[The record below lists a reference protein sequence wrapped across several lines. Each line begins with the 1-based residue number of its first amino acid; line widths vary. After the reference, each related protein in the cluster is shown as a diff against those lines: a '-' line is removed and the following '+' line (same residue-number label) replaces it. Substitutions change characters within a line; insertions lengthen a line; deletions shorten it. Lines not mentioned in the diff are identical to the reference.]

1 MRAGRR
7 GPGGARHGRRG
18 EGDDMRRGE
27 GMPTRRGVIAGIA
40 AAGVARGAR
49 AQDPVFPARPVRLL
63 VGIPAGG
70 APDVIARLL
79 ADRLGALWGQPVVVD
94 NRPAASGNPA
104 AGAVAAAAPDGHTL
118 LFAHASLLLLN
129 EALMRNVPFNG
140 ERDFAPV
147 SLLAT
152 TPFIVACQPGA
163 PYATLDELKAWARG
177 RPAGVTFATLSA
189 TGLPRFVGERV
200 KAALGIPMVN
210 VPYVSMAGAVQ
221 DVAAGRVDLLIDGT
235 PVITPQIRGGFLKGL
250 ALTSTERDPV
260 IPGVPAAAE
269 TIPGFTSRGWFGL
282 LGPAGMPEG
291 VVRRVAEDARRV
303 LSQPEM
309 RERLRRDF
317 GADVVAGTPGEF
329 AASLSADRA
338 VYRRLVAEVG
348 ATLD

>member
-1 MRAGRR
+1 
-7 GPGGARHGRRG
+7 
-18 EGDDMRRGE
+18 
-27 GMPTRRGVIAGIA
+27 MPTRRSVVAGAVA
-40 AAGVARGAR
+40 AAWAHRTEAEE
-49 AQDPVFPARPVRLL
+49 AAFPTRPVRLL

-104 AGAVAAAAPDGHTL
+104 AGAVATAPPDGHTL

-129 EALMRNVPFNG
+129 EGLMRNVPFNG
-140 ERDFAPV
+140 DRDFTPV

-152 TPFIVACQPGA
+152 TPFIVASRPGA
-163 PYATLDELKAWARG
+163 PYAGLDGLRARG
-177 RPAGVTFATLSA
+177 RPEGITFATLSA

-200 KAALGIPMVN
+200 KTALGIPMVN

-250 ALTSTERDPV
+250 AVTSAERDPA
-260 IPGVPAAAE
+260 IPDVPTAAE

-282 LGPAGMPEG
+282 LGPAAVPEG
-291 VVRRVAEDARRV
+291 VLRRIADDVRRV
-303 LSQPEM
+303 LSQPGM

-317 GADVVAGTPGEF
+317 GADVVAGTPAEF

-338 VYRRLVAEVG
+338 VYRRLIAEVG
-348 ATLD
+348 ASLD

>member
-1 MRAGRR
+1 
-7 GPGGARHGRRG
+7 
-18 EGDDMRRGE
+18 
-27 GMPTRRGVIAGIA
+27 MPTRRSIIAGAA
-40 AAGVARGAR
+40 AAGMARTAG
-49 AQDPVFPARPVRLL
+49 AQDVAFPTRPVRLL

-79 ADRLGALWGQPVVVD
+79 ADRLGALWAQPVVVD

-104 AGAVAAAAPDGHTL
+104 AGAVVTAAPDGHTL

-129 EALMRNVPFNG
+129 EGLMRNVPFKG
-140 ERDFAPV
+140 DRDFTPV

-163 PYATLDELKAWARG
+163 PYANLDELRALARG
-177 RPAGVTFATLSA
+177 RPEGITFATLSA

-250 ALTSTERDPV
+250 AVTSAERDPA
-260 IPGVPAAAE
+260 IPDVPTAAE
-269 TIPGFTSRGWFGL
+269 TIAGFTSRGWFGL
-282 LGPAGMPEG
+282 LGPAAMPEG
-291 VVRRVAEDARRV
+291 VVRRIADDARRV

-317 GADVVAGTPGEF
+317 GADVVAGTPAEF
-329 AASLSADRA
+329 AGSLLSDRA
-338 VYRRLVAEVG
+338 VYRRLIAEVG
-348 ATLD
+348 ASLD